1 MADFE
6 IKRADDLLL
15 KLDSTKDIFLRV
27 LQILS
32 YK

>member
-6 IKRADDLLL
+6 IKRADDLPL